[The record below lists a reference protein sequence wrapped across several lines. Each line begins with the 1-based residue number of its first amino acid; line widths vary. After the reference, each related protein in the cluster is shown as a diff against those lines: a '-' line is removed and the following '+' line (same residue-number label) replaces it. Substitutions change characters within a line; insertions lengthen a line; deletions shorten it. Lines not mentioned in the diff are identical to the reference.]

1 MSLELITPAVIS
13 ESTSDDPE
21 LDELWRSIKISGGAG
36 LGVLAGAILAL
47 VIKACG

>member
-1 MSLELITPAVIS
+1 MSLELATPAVVS

-21 LDELWRSIKISGGAG
+21 LDELWRSLKISGGAG
-36 LGVLAGAILAL
+36 LGVLAGLILAL